1 MKCEVS
7 GQFKDIKYCVDEL
20 SEDSDLSDSDKYI
33 RLGNNLKGQYVFSP
47 AHSVILYHNQINMLP
62 SVVIENQYISNMF
75 YNKFDFIIEID
86 ISVSLSL

>member
-1 MKCEVS
+1 M
-7 GQFKDIKYCVDEL
+7 DEL

-33 RLGNNLKGQYVFSP
+33 RLGNNLKGQYVFFP
-47 AHSVILYHNQINMLP
+47 AQSVILYHNQINMLP